1 MLVFQS
7 YKQHIIIFS
16 YYNQKSFFELVEFN
30 FYMPVPSFCSLEDAW
45 GKDYDP
51 NAPDTN
57 PIKPLRTLS
66 NKETVNTRNMP
77 ANNPQNNEEHNMN
90 SAKSLG
96 IYQHPSNMNVS
107 KNENNLLYESATQN
121 YFKDRR
127 EYEPYQEADYK
138 SGCAPRHPNPMFP
151 HENEQKVIEP
161 NDRKYFSRTM
171 APLKD
176 TQGPQNRYFSNP
188 LIQNLRREQKTR
200 QNNNNGNNNNGHNNR
215 HNNGNNRNNNNSNRP
230 NGLFE
235 NGGGGYFPISELGHE
250 SNYFTKAMKNL
261 VQSEKKQNEPA
272 TPYNFN
278 NGAYMNLN
286 QRENHNVLQNRNVR
300 NANRTEKLM
309 DVNKNNGNN
318 GNRNNGN
325 VVESFSNMETY
336 INYLQ
341 QNNDLLRQQ
350 VELLQQNSN
359 KPTVVEDRSPKMYVF
374 DLLLYIVSGIFIIY
388 ILDLFVKMLLKNKKN

>member
-1 MLVFQS
+1 
-7 YKQHIIIFS
+7 
-16 YYNQKSFFELVEFN
+16 
-30 FYMPVPSFCSLEDAW
+30 MPVPSFCSLEDAW

-51 NAPDTN
+51 NALDSN

-66 NKETVNTRNMP
+66 NKETLNTRNMS
-77 ANNPQNNEEHNMN
+77 ANNPQNNEERNMN
-90 SAKSLG
+90 NAKSLG

-107 KNENNLLYESATQN
+107 KNNNNNSHNHPQNNLLYESATQN

-151 HENEQKVIEP
+151 HENKERVIEP
-161 NDRKYFSRTM
+161 NERKYFSRTM

-200 QNNNNGNNNNGHNNR
+200 QNNDGS
-215 HNNGNNRNNNNSNRP
+215 NGNNRENRP
-230 NGLFE
+230 VGLFE
-235 NGGGGYFPISELGHE
+235 NGTGGYFPVSELGHE
-250 SNYFTKAMKNL
+250 SNYFTRAMKNL
-261 VQSEKKQNEPA
+261 VHSEKKQNEPA
-272 TPYNFN
+272 TPYSFN

-286 QRENHNVLQNRNVR
+286 QRENQNVFQNRNVR
-300 NANRTEKLM
+300 NANKTENLM
-309 DVNKNNGNN
+309 DINKNNGNRGN
-318 GNRNNGN
+318 RGNRNNGNNN

-341 QNNDLLRQQ
+341 QNNELLRQQ

-359 KPTVVEDRSPKMYVF
+359 KPAPVDERSPKMYVF

-388 ILDLFVKMLLKNKKN
+388 ILDLFVKMLLKNKKS

>member
-1 MLVFQS
+1 
-7 YKQHIIIFS
+7 
-16 YYNQKSFFELVEFN
+16 
-30 FYMPVPSFCSLEDAW
+30 MPIPSFCSLEDAW

-51 NAPDTN
+51 NAPDSN

-77 ANNPQNNEEHNMN
+77 ENNPQNNEERNMN

-107 KNENNLLYESATQN
+107 NNNNNNSHNNSQNNLLYESATQN

-138 SGCAPRHPNPMFP
+138 SGCASRHQNPMFP
-151 HENEQKVIEP
+151 HENKERVIEP

-200 QNNNNGNNNNGHNNR
+200 ENNNNR
-215 HNNGNNRNNNNSNRP
+215 ENNNSNRP
-230 NGLFE
+230 IGLFE
-235 NGGGGYFPISELGHE
+235 NGGGGYFPVSELGHE

-261 VQSEKKQNEPA
+261 VHSEKKQSEPA
-272 TPYNFN
+272 IPYSFN

-286 QRENHNVLQNRNVR
+286 QRESQTVFQNRNVR
-300 NANRTEKLM
+300 NENRTEKLM
-309 DVNKNNGNN
+309 DVNKNNSNN
-318 GNRNNGN
+318 GNII
-325 VVESFSNMETY
+325 ESFSNMETY

-341 QNNDLLRQQ
+341 QNNELLRKQ

-359 KPTVVEDRSPKMYVF
+359 KSNVIEERSPKMYVF

-388 ILDLFVKMLLKNKKN
+388 ILDLFVKMLLKNKK

>member
-1 MLVFQS
+1 
-7 YKQHIIIFS
+7 
-16 YYNQKSFFELVEFN
+16 
-30 FYMPVPSFCSLEDAW
+30 MPIPSFCSLEDAW

-51 NAPDTN
+51 NAPDSN

-77 ANNPQNNEEHNMN
+77 ENNPQNNEERNMN

-107 KNENNLLYESATQN
+107 NNNNNNSHNNSQNNLLYESATQN

-138 SGCAPRHPNPMFP
+138 SGCAPRHQNPMFP
-151 HENEQKVIEP
+151 HENKERVIEP

-200 QNNNNGNNNNGHNNR
+200 ENNNNR
-215 HNNGNNRNNNNSNRP
+215 ENNNSNRP
-230 NGLFE
+230 IGLFE
-235 NGGGGYFPISELGHE
+235 NGGGGYFPVSELGHE

-261 VQSEKKQNEPA
+261 VHSEKKQSEPA
-272 TPYNFN
+272 IPYSFN

-286 QRENHNVLQNRNVR
+286 QRESQTVFQNRNVR
-300 NANRTEKLM
+300 NENRTEKLM
-309 DVNKNNGNN
+309 DVNKNNSNN
-318 GNRNNGN
+318 GNII
-325 VVESFSNMETY
+325 ESFSNMETY

-341 QNNDLLRQQ
+341 QNNELLRKQ

-359 KPTVVEDRSPKMYVF
+359 KSNVIEERSPKMYVF

-388 ILDLFVKMLLKNKKN
+388 ILDLFVKMLLKNKK

>member
-1 MLVFQS
+1 
-7 YKQHIIIFS
+7 
-16 YYNQKSFFELVEFN
+16 
-30 FYMPVPSFCSLEDAW
+30 MPVPSFCSLEDAW

-51 NAPDTN
+51 NAPDSN

-66 NKETVNTRNMP
+66 NKETVNNRNMP
-77 ANNPQNNEEHNMN
+77 ENNPQNTEEHNMN
-90 SAKSLG
+90 NAKNLG

-107 KNENNLLYESATQN
+107 NNNNNSHNNSQNNLLYESATQN

-127 EYEPYQEADYK
+127 EYEPYQEVDYK
-138 SGCAPRHPNPMFP
+138 SGCAPRHQNPMFP
-151 HENEQKVIEP
+151 HENEQRVIEP

-188 LIQNLRREQKTR
+188 LIKNLRREQKTR
-200 QNNNNGNNNNGHNNR
+200 ESNNNR
-215 HNNGNNRNNNNSNRP
+215 KNNNSNRP
-230 NGLFE
+230 IGLFE
-235 NGGGGYFPISELGHE
+235 NGGGGYFPVSELGHE

-261 VQSEKKQNEPA
+261 VHSEKKQSEPA
-272 TPYNFN
+272 IPYSFN

-286 QRENHNVLQNRNVR
+286 QRESQNVFQNRNVR
-300 NANRTEKLM
+300 NENRTEKLM
-309 DVNKNNGNN
+309 DVNKNNSNTV
-318 GNRNNGN
+318 NRNNGN

-341 QNNDLLRQQ
+341 QNNELLRKQ

-359 KPTVVEDRSPKMYVF
+359 KSNVTEERSPKMYVF

-388 ILDLFVKMLLKNKKN
+388 ILDLFVKMLLKNKK

>member
-1 MLVFQS
+1 
-7 YKQHIIIFS
+7 
-16 YYNQKSFFELVEFN
+16 
-30 FYMPVPSFCSLEDAW
+30 MPVPSFCSLEDAW

-51 NAPDTN
+51 NAPDSN

-66 NKETVNTRNMP
+66 NKETLNTRNMS

-90 SAKSLG
+90 NAKSLG

-107 KNENNLLYESATQN
+107 KNENNNNSHNHPQNNLLYESATQN

-138 SGCAPRHPNPMFP
+138 SGCAPRHSNPMFP
-151 HENEQKVIEP
+151 HENEQRVIEP

-200 QNNNNGNNNNGHNNR
+200 QNNNNGNNNNGNNR
-215 HNNGNNRNNNNSNRP
+215 NSNRP
-230 NGLFE
+230 IGLFE
-235 NGGGGYFPISELGHE
+235 NGGGGYFPLSELGHE

-261 VQSEKKQNEPA
+261 VHSEKKQREPA
-272 TPYNFN
+272 TPYSFN

-286 QRENHNVLQNRNVR
+286 QRENQNVLQNRNVR

-325 VVESFSNMETY
+325 RNNGNGNRNNGNNNVVESFSNMETY

-341 QNNDLLRQQ
+341 QNNELLRQQ
-350 VELLQQNSN
+350 VELLQKNSN
-359 KPTVVEDRSPKMYVF
+359 NPAPVDERSPKMYVF

-388 ILDLFVKMLLKNKKN
+388 ILDLFVKMLLKNKKI

>member
-1 MLVFQS
+1 
-7 YKQHIIIFS
+7 
-16 YYNQKSFFELVEFN
+16 
-30 FYMPVPSFCSLEDAW
+30 MPVPSFCSLEDAW

-51 NAPDTN
+51 NAPDSN

-77 ANNPQNNEEHNMN
+77 ENNPQNNEERNMN

-107 KNENNLLYESATQN
+107 NNNNNNNNLLYESATQN

-138 SGCAPRHPNPMFP
+138 SGCAPRHSNPMFP
-151 HENEQKVIEP
+151 HENEQRVIEP
-161 NDRKYFSRTM
+161 NDRKSFSRTM

-200 QNNNNGNNNNGHNNR
+200 QNNNNGNNNRN
-215 HNNGNNRNNNNSNRP
+215 NNRNNSSNRP
-230 NGLFE
+230 IGLFE

-261 VQSEKKQNEPA
+261 VQSEKKQTEPA
-272 TPYNFN
+272 TPYSFN

-350 VELLQQNSN
+350 VELLQKNSN
-359 KPTVVEDRSPKMYVF
+359 KPVVTEERSPKMYVF